1 MVLENELRVLHLD
14 PQATERNC
22 DTTPSLKACDF
33 KAFLHSH
40 TLSPTRT
47 NLLQQGHSTQLCTP
61 CGLTFKYLIL
71 CGSYSSSSA
80 MIPESQAQD
89 LICRCIHFVAL
100 WKHFF
105 SWFTLILHSLR
116 AQFQTYHF
124 PVVWSFYLIKHWNF
138 ECMHRVSENNSLS
151 ILLKC

>member
-1 MVLENELRVLHLD
+1 MVLENKLRVLHLD

-71 CGSYSSSSA
+71 CGSYSSSSS

-105 SWFTLILHSLR
+105 SLIYFNSSFFKSTVPNLPFSCSLI
-116 AQFQTYHF
+116 FLF
-124 PVVWSFYLIKHWNF
+124 N
-138 ECMHRVSENNSLS
+138 
-151 ILLKC
+151 